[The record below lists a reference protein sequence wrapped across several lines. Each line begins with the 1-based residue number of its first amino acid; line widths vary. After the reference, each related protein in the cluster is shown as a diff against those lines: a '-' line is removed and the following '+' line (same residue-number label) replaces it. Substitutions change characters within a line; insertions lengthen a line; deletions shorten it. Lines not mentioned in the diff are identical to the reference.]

1 MQIRAKKVD
10 KPMDKCPFFC
20 PFFRI
25 KFVLNLFI
33 QMKNYYEWNLERSIC
48 SGDLDRQ
55 QR

>member
-25 KFVLNLFI
+25 KFVLNLFYTN
-33 QMKNYYEWNLERSIC
+33 KKL
-48 SGDLDRQ
+48 L
-55 QR
+55 